1 MNIATLCL
9 GILALGDASGYEIKK
24 RFEGPL
30 RRIHEP
36 SFGSIYP
43 ALSRL
48 TREGLVSCTVQAQE
62 KRPDKKVYSIT
73 PAGRAHLK
81 AALQRDLPGPDRVHS
96 DFLVTMLFA
105 EMLSPTFVA
114 AAIDE
119 RIAFYRDLL
128 SSLETNEHDCPEGN
142 GDLTC
147 CDFVSGYGKA
157 ICQAAIAYLEGHRDR
172 VQSGLISLQDSNV
185 FTPVDPTTKTQEAQP

>member
-9 GILALGDASGYEIKK
+9 GILALGDSSGYEIKK

-43 ALSRL
+43 ALGRL

-73 PAGRAHLK
+73 AQGRAHLK
-81 AALQRDLPGPDRVHS
+81 AALQRELPGPDRVHS

-114 AAIDE
+114 AAIDV

-128 SSLETNEHDCPEGN
+128 SSLEANLNDCTEDN
-142 GDLTC
+142 GDITC
-147 CDFVSGYGKA
+147 RHFVSGYGKA

-172 VQSGLISLQDSNV
+172 VQAGLIAKHDSPE
-185 FTPVDPTTKTQEAQP
+185 FPRIDTLSRAQEAQP